1 MFQFMREHRYYVY
14 IMASDSGTLYVGMGR
29 SAYDRS
35 TSHKPG
41 TGGWFTAKYGCDRL
55 VYYEVYQYVRI
66 AIARETQ
73 LKKWRREKKVA
84 LIERVNPKW
93 LDLAK
98 GWGKPLECSEKGFL
112 DSAHKPRLA
121 RNDRAASSGSKGIP
135 RLGAQTAPRSE

>member
-1 MFQFMREHRYYVY
+1 MREHRYYVY

-29 SAYDRS
+29 SVFNRATR
-35 TSHKPG
+35 HKGG

-55 VYYEVYQYVRI
+55 VYYEVYQYVRT
-66 AIARETQ
+66 AIERETQ

-84 LIERVNPKW
+84 LIERINPKW

-98 GWGKPLECSEKGFL
+98 DWGNPLQPL
-112 DSAHKPRLA
+112 DKL
-121 RNDRAASSGSKGIP
+121 KGIP